1 MISPK
6 SILEPVLPKTE
17 EFREQ
22 KIRYLGILKN
32 LVSQYNRIYL
42 KQFRFG
48 VLFASAPVTTKVT
61 VFGIH

>member
-17 EFREQ
+17 GFRKQ

-32 LVSQYNRIYL
+32 FGFHDTIKSTQNNSVLEYYL
-42 KQFRFG
+42 PPLR
-48 VLFASAPVTTKVT
+48 
-61 VFGIH
+61 